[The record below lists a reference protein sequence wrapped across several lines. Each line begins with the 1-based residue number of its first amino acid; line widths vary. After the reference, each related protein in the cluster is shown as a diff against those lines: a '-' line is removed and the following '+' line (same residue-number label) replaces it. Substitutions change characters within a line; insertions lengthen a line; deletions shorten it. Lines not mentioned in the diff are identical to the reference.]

1 MYYCLNKEIDK
12 HSYVIRKKRQCNF
25 SDKMVKMSLS
35 LIFLAIILSLVK
47 GNPSHMLKHD
57 KPTVSKIIFK
67 NSAHLLS
74 LITYFRDLSHIT

>member
-1 MYYCLNKEIDK
+1 MKLINI
-12 HSYVIRKKRQCNF
+12 HTSVICKKRQCNF

-57 KPTVSKIIFK
+57 KPTVSNIIFK

-74 LITYFRDLSHIT
+74 LITYFRDLSYIT